1 MRISTSLCL
10 VLLAVAALGPQASA
24 TPQYPTGAL
33 ALEAQLLARQTADAK
48 AWIKDEGAQ
57 EAVGRV
63 LSDETARN
71 AARKYGASA
80 SDVSTLAFLVLMEAA
95 RAADANV
102 YTLVNGVQA
111 AGASRV
117 DQRQAALTSSGI
129 ANAQQAQ
136 LSGGLQS
143 AQQNQ
148 PNTFVPLASTDGSN
162 PVRDARNASAVIP
175 QTGMNL
181 QDAMDRESRIED
193 LLAAAMKRVSQS
205 R

>member
-1 MRISTSLCL
+1 MRSLILFCL
-10 VLLAVAALGPQASA
+10 ALIAAATFGREVHA
-24 TPQYPTGAL
+24 TPLYPKGAL
-33 ALEAQLLARQTADAK
+33 ALEAQLLANQTADAK
-48 AWIKDEGAQ
+48 VWIKDEAMQ
-57 EAVGRV
+57 EATGQF

-71 AARKYGASA
+71 AARKFGASG

-102 YTLVNGVQA
+102 YKLVNGVQA

-117 DQRQAALTSSGI
+117 DQRQAALASNGI
-129 ANAQQAQ
+129 ASAQQSQ

-148 PNTFVPLASTDGSN
+148 GNAFVPLASTAGGN

-175 QTGMNL
+175 PPSMNL

-193 LLAAAMKRVSQS
+193 LLATAMKRVNPN
-205 R
+205 

>member
-1 MRISTSLCL
+1 MRVLTLFCL
-10 VLLAVAALGPQASA
+10 AFFAAAALGSQASA
-24 TPQYPTGAL
+24 TPQYPKGAL

-57 EAVGRV
+57 EAVGQF

-71 AARKYGASA
+71 AARKYGASG
-80 SDVSTLAFLVLMEAA
+80 SDVSALAFLVLMEAA

-117 DQRQAALTSSGI
+117 DQRQQAMTNNGI
-129 ANAQQAQ
+129 AGSQQAQ

-148 PNTFVPLASTDGSN
+148 PNTFVPLASTNGGN
-162 PVRDARNASAVIP
+162 PVSDARNASAVIP
-175 QTGMNL
+175 PPSMNL
-181 QDAMDRESRIED
+181 QDAMDRESKVED
-193 LLAAAMKRVSQS
+193 LLAVAMKRISQPS
-205 R
+205 